1 MTMQEYCMCL
11 FEIVKLN
18 IILILLYSN
27 GKLDP
32 WSRGGFL
39 ESVSESV
46 VAILIDEGAHHL
58 DLRSSNPADPPSV
71 IKAREQEKTII
82 RGWINK
88 YTSKIVEHNTYHL
101 MFENHLGKTL
111 MPHLHCRRQ
120 TRTRIPVLYGNK
132 E

>member
-1 MTMQEYCMCL
+1 MNGVL
-11 FEIVKLN
+11 KLD
-18 IILILLYSN
+18 IFPISFYSN

-82 RGWINK
+82 RSWINK
-88 YTSKIVEHNTYHL
+88 YTNKILDSTYHL
-101 MFENHLGKTL
+101 MFEDHLGKTL
-111 MPHLHCRRQ
+111 IPHLRCRKQ
-120 TRTRIPVLYGNK
+120 TRTRIPVLYRNM